1 MSIKKTISLI
11 IPCYNESENIEF
23 CYDALIDLWQDKN
36 LKKYELEIIYI
47 DDGSHDDTLEK
58 MYKLA
63 KKDNRVK
70 VLEFSRNFGKEIATT
85 AGKSFCSGDCCITLD
100 VDLQYPVEKI
110 PEFVEKWEK
119 GADVVV
125 GIRDKKKTNNLIEK
139 IGSYWFYKILNLI
152 SQVEVLPGALDF
164 RLLDRKVIDEFNKL
178 TERGR
183 MTRALIDWLGF
194 KREYVHYTE
203 NHRLNGTSTY
213 SFFKRIT
220 LTLYTFVAHSLL
232 PLRLAGYLGVIITFV
247 SGFIGFFALI
257 NQYILDTPLEN
268 FIFSGPF
275 LVGILSVFL
284 NGIVLSCLGL
294 VALYIASI
302 HTEVNNRPLFIVRS
316 KKNFEE

>member
-1 MSIKKTISLI
+1 
-11 IPCYNESENIEF
+11 
-23 CYDALIDLWQDKN
+23 
-36 LKKYELEIIYI
+36 
-47 DDGSHDDTLEK
+47 
-58 MYKLA
+58 
-63 KKDNRVK
+63 
-70 VLEFSRNFGKEIATT
+70 
-85 AGKSFCSGDCCITLD
+85 
-100 VDLQYPVEKI
+100 
-110 PEFVEKWEK
+110 
-119 GADVVV
+119 
-125 GIRDKKKTNNLIEK
+125 
-139 IGSYWFYKILNLI
+139 
-152 SQVEVLPGALDF
+152 VEVLPGALDF